1 MAAICWRALVS
12 RVTSPVRPRSS
23 TLVAIASLI
32 VELVHMTC
40 SGVPVRHTAPVCR
53 SRTTRPRYPGLVLTR
68 LAASSKR
75 RCWSQPHGP
84 QSVPAA
90 GVPDGAAPPGVAEPV
105 GWPGAEPFAA
115 GDPPVALAHLGDV
128 PSV

>member
-1 MAAICWRALVS
+1 
-12 RVTSPVRPRSS
+12 
-23 TLVAIASLI
+23 
-32 VELVHMTC
+32 
-40 SGVPVRHTAPVCR
+40 
-53 SRTTRPRYPGLVLTR
+53 LTR

-90 GVPDGAAPPGVAEPV
+90 GAPDGAAPPGVAEPV

-128 PSV
+128 PSVVSNGVSNTDINAIRPSAVAATEPVMNIRRLVTPARLLGVAHSRECGTTGSVAIPR